1 MSAPKIEDLR
11 FSSSAIDD
19 FFEPRAQMK
28 VAGNRIRVA
37 GVGDLAGFRIV
48 AEDTLV
54 RVSQQ
59 DFWRLGQD
67 DSGFYIDRLVDD
79 SQGPVKG

>member
-19 FFEPRAQMK
+19 FFTPRPRMK
-28 VAGNRIRVA
+28 VAAGRVRVSS
-37 GVGDLAGFRIV
+37 VGDLAGFRIV

-79 SQGPVKG
+79 STGPVKG